1 MKKYVKSILAVLLAC
16 TLVTEL
22 TSCHDDIYGLIDKE
36 TKLDTRGMKGDTSQ
50 IVQYGDYLFIA
61 NGNLYYKSNQQ
72 SYYLNIKNPNYGYK
86 RNWKAINAPTN
97 KKGDYNVPAS
107 TFYIASDNEWLYA
120 LTFTWEED
128 DEGANSVGSAEIYA
142 TNDKDLSDG
151 LTWKKVDV
159 SSIVSSTSYL
169 QEMLVFDNQARTVSE
184 NPDLSLTFDFS
195 NRKAYAR
202 LKNKNTKSI
211 AVYKLNGTGAPTA
224 LTDEVF
230 LGDSK
235 TSNSMKAAYFN
246 GKTYMSKYYA
256 LCATEYALYYAESY
270 TTGKRHYI
278 DGSSTI
284 YTLLPNGK
292 IDHHG
297 MDNGAVLSIS
307 AGSDFLLTGT
317 TNGID
322 RVRLDPA
329 TKIATRSAK
338 FDSNGGSISSEY
350 VFMTYILNPN
360 KKQDS
365 VSVTEGTDEYCST
378 TIYGSIGSS
387 SDSWSDVGLYSFFPA
402 RKEWN
407 RDGD

>member
-1 MKKYVKSILAVLLAC
+1 MKKNMKNILAVLLAC
-16 TLVTEL
+16 SIAAVFS
-22 TSCHDDIYGLIDKE
+22 SCHDDIYGLIDKE
-36 TKLDTRGMKGDTSQ
+36 TKLDTKGMKGDTSQ

-61 NGNLYYKSNQQ
+61 NGNLYFKSNQQ
-72 SYYLNIKNPNYGYK
+72 SYYLNLKDPNYGYK
-86 RNWKAINAPTN
+86 RNWKSINVPTT

-107 TFYIASDNEWLYA
+107 TFYIASDSEWLYA
-120 LTFTWEED
+120 LTYIWEED
-128 DEGANSVGSAEIYA
+128 EDGANSVGSAEIYA

-151 LTWKKVDV
+151 LTWEKVNV

-169 QEMLVFDNQARTVSE
+169 QEMLVFDNQARTVTE
-184 NPDLSLTFDFS
+184 NPDLSLTFDLS
-195 NRKAYAR
+195 NRRAYAR
-202 LKNKNTKSI
+202 LEDKNTKSI
-211 AVYKLNGTGAPTA
+211 STYKLNGNNIPTP

-230 LGDSK
+230 LGNSTTTD
-235 TSNSMKAAYFN
+235 SMKAVYFN
-246 GKTYMSKYYA
+246 GKTYLSKYYA
-256 LCATEYALYYAESY
+256 VCATEYALYYAESY

-284 YTLLPNGK
+284 YTILPNGQ
-292 IDHHG
+292 IDHNG
-297 MDNGAVLSIS
+297 MDNGAILSIS
-307 AGSDFLLTGT
+307 AGADFLLTGT

-322 RVRLDPA
+322 RVRLDPT
-329 TKIATRSAK
+329 TKIATRSVK

-387 SDSWSDVGLYSFFPA
+387 SDSWSDMGLYSFFPA
-402 RKEWN
+402 RREWN